1 MSTFIGHGSCSSC
14 GSKDNFASYRD
25 DDGSVSG
32 HCFGCQFTVPSKRWL
47 EENSDSSNSSNGGKH
62 RKFNERTQSEQTDM
76 HEQKQDKKTLISAEA
91 AKDIKERTSYK
102 LNKWR
107 GLSDETSKFFG
118 LRAEYDEQ
126 TGEVS
131 SIYYP
136 ITSDDALAGY
146 KKRLLPK
153 SFSSIG
159 STGRDSQL
167 FGQFR
172 YKNKQAKYCLIT
184 EGETDAASAY
194 QMLKDYQDSRGGDYE
209 PPVVVGITVG
219 AQSAHKQVAANYQ
232 FFEQFTKVIFMP
244 DMDEPGLAAVDN
256 VARALPRGKAFIMK
270 GDLKDATEYLEKGK
284 EKAFVNYFYKAQ
296 AWTPAELH
304 SSNTLYEEAL
314 KYADL
319 DKLALPAWL
328 SKMNDMLGGGL
339 ISKTLTLVCAAS
351 SQGKSTFVNQLFVDW
366 ILENKLK
373 EDSRKEVFGVLSLEA
388 TAGEFATQ
396 LISYQCKQKFINIHD
411 RQERIRVMSQPEVAA
426 KAKELFE
433 DANGAPSFL
442 LCDDRGADL
451 DDVEAKIEEMIRSM
465 GITVLLIDVTSDLFS
480 GVDNARQEQHMTFQK
495 KLAKEAGVSIV
506 NVCHLRKT
514 QGGEKDK
521 SRGAEITDSDII
533 GSSTLVKSAS
543 VVIGLIRDKMA
554 EDEMERNT
562 VNLRILKS
570 RHSGQTG
577 DAGSLYY
584 DKNEHRLVDLEDWK
598 RDNGVVNF

>member
-1 MSTFIGHGSCSSC
+1 LSTFIGHGSCSSC

-32 HCFGCQFTVPSKRWL
+32 HCFGCQFTIPSKRWL
-47 EENSDSSNSSNGGKH
+47 EENSDSSNGGKH
-62 RKFNERTQSEQTDM
+62 RKFNGRTQSEQTDM

-102 LNKWR
+102 LNNWR

-304 SSNTLYEEAL
+304 SSNDLYAEAL

-319 DKLALPAWL
+319 EKLALPDWL
-328 SKMNDMLGGGL
+328 FKMNDMLAGGIPKGTITL
-339 ISKTLTLVCAAS
+339 IAGFS
-351 SQGKSTFVNQLFVDW
+351 SSGKSTFVNQLLVDW
-366 ILENKLK
+366 ILENKAK
-373 EDSRKEVFGVLSLEA
+373 PQDRKEVFGILSLEA

-396 LISYQCKQKFINIHD
+396 LISYHCKQKFINIKD
-411 RQERIRVMSQPEVAA
+411 REERVRVMSQPEVAA
-426 KAKELFE
+426 KAAELFTDSE
-433 DANGAPSFL
+433 GNPSFL
-442 LCDDRGADL
+442 LCDDRGADI
-451 DDVEAKIEEMIRSM
+451 DDVEAKIEEMIRST
-465 GITVLLIDVTSDLFS
+465 GITILVIDVTSDIMS
-480 GVDNARQEQHMTFQK
+480 NVENSRQEAHMAFQK
-495 KLAKEAGVSIV
+495 RLVKETGVSIV
-506 NVCHLRKT
+506 NVVHTKKT
-514 QGGEKDK
+514 PSGEKDG
-521 SRGAEITDSDII
+521 SRGAELTDSSII
-533 GSSTLVKSAS
+533 GSSTLVKSAA
-543 VVIGLIRDKMA
+543 VVIGLVRDKMA
-554 EDEMERNT
+554 ESDLERNT
-562 VNLRILKS
+562 LKLRLMKA
-570 RHSGQTG
+570 RHSGNTG
-577 DAGSLYY
+577 DAGALYY
-584 DKNEHRLVDLEDWK
+584 DAEDHRLVDLEK
-598 RDNGVVNF
+598 YLADNGTIMF